1 MIKRKEEIKEKAMK
15 RMEEV
20 VDDLIKKMDEGSNGD
35 FFPIDDIEE
44 ITLAAQKE
52 AVRIILEESNRAL
65 NNIEEQEIIDKKKH
79 L

>member
-20 VDDLIKKMDEGSNGD
+20 VDDLIRKMDEGSNGD